1 MKVDTAP
8 FERGKQPRC
17 TSLICLVLFS
27 MSDCHSL
34 NACFLEHA
42 RESSSNRVFFK
53 SAACSVMDASTSDSD
68 SDSGSVSDTGSGS
81 DSGSDSASHRGKYT
95 HPAHVQKT
103 LL

>member
-34 NACFLEHA
+34 NACFLERA
-42 RESSSNRVFFK
+42 RESSSNRAFFK

-68 SDSGSVSDTGSGS
+68 SDS
-81 DSGSDSASHRGKYT
+81 DSASHRGKST
-95 HPAHVQKT
+95 HLAHVQKT

>member
-1 MKVDTAP
+1 MKADTAP

-34 NACFLEHA
+34 NACFLERA
-42 RESSSNRVFFK
+42 RESLPNRGFFE
-53 SAACSVMDASTSDSD
+53 SAAFRVMDAFTSD
-68 SDSGSVSDTGSGS
+68 SDSGSDT
-81 DSGSDSASHRGKYT
+81 GSDSASHRGKST